1 MEMGPGRRA
10 PGGTRRK
17 REAEEHRGQ
26 EGQPPEPPEQ
36 HNGPTREW
44 PDGAGTPPQ
53 RRHRKQ
59 PHTQGKHAG
68 CRQGPSRGGAQS
80 HTTLATAPRER
91 SKQRRGQGAK
101 APSQLNPER
110 RQGPPAY
117 EGGARPP
124 EKRGDPPPGPG
135 STRGPP
141 DT

>member
-80 HTTLATAPRER
+80 TTLATAPRER